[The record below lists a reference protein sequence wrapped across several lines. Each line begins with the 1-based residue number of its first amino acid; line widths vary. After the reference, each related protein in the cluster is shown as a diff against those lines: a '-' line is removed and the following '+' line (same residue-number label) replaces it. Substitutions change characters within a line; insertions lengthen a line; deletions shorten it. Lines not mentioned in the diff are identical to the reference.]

1 MRRAGVPEQLQE
13 DVPPGAV
20 LVFAEVVEQA
30 VGFVGSELRVA
41 RLLLACGGWRVDFLA
56 ETALD
61 GFDAL

>member
-30 VGFVGSELRVA
+30 VGFVGSEASRRSTLARVWW
-41 RLLLACGGWRVDFLA
+41 LAGRFSR
-56 ETALD
+56 
-61 GFDAL
+61 